1 MKSKILLLLTVFALV
16 SCDNRIVYSYY
27 EPIPISG
34 WHKDSVYTYDF
45 SVEDTTCTYQVLVN
59 FRHTDL
65 YPYQNMWLFVNND
78 TIEFYLADDRGKWI
92 GRGKNGIMNMPVL
105 YEDSI
110 RFTNQG
116 INSISI
122 QHAMRDSLLRGV
134 SDVGI
139 TIRKNG

>member
-1 MKSKILLLLTVFALV
+1 MKSKIMLLFSILVLT
-16 SCDNRIVYSYY
+16 SCDNQIVYSHY
-27 EPIPISG
+27 EPTPLSG

-45 SVEDTTCTYQVLVN
+45 SVEDTVSSYQVIVN
-59 FRHTDL
+59 FRHTDF

-78 TIEFYLADDRGKWI
+78 TIEFYLADDRGKWLGK
-92 GRGKNGIMNMPVL
+92 GRNGIINMPVL

-110 RFTNQG
+110 RFTNRG
-116 INSISI
+116 VNTISV